1 MDNLDAEIYKD
12 LYENLWK
19 EKETMLRQTK
29 NTSPGPYPE
38 VELPSAYYPKVST
51 DNREFL
57 HEILSGMGEDEA
69 RRLLNHLNNHII
81 DKTFSISETI
91 DNAIIEFHVTRE

>member
-1 MDNLDAEIYKD
+1 MDSLDVEIYKE
-12 LYENLWK
+12 LYEKK
-19 EKETMLRQTK
+19 ERRLSQTK
-29 NTSPGPYPE
+29 NTSRDQYPDI
-38 VELPSAYYPKVST
+38 ELPSAYYPKVST